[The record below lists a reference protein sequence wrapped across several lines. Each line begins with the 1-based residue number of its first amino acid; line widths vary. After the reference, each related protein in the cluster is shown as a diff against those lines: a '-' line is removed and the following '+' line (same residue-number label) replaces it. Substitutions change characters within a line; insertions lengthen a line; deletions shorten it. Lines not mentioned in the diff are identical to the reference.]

1 MSLPYIGYANDTLA
15 QQPEARAGQRIT
27 CPQCAAKHA
36 LEPADDGSELL
47 LWYSCGDGS
56 YLAAVAGRLV
66 MDIRPDV
73 TGIVPCGARDD
84 GTGTEDW
91 STGTE
96 GEP

>member
-1 MSLPYIGYANDTLA
+1 MSLPYIGYANATLA
-15 QQPEARAGQRIT
+15 QQPEARAGECIT
-27 CPQCAAKHA
+27 CPRCSAKHA
-36 LEPADDGSELL
+36 LTPADDGSELL